1 VIEEKLGMNHKTEIL
16 TAIIE
21 AANEIAQQAESMERR
36 EVPIGLL
43 CEVFD
48 RLMDAEVALE
58 SCQREE

>member
-1 VIEEKLGMNHKTEIL
+1 
-16 TAIIE
+16 
-21 AANEIAQQAESMERR
+21 MERR